1 MCHFLSTQRCLQ
13 TVILAG
19 TSRKEAVR
27 INSITHAAGVPLIF
41 AETRGV
47 FARVFSDFGDS
58 FSVVD
63 TDGECWLLCLGC
75 SPLHARQTVCIPVSG
90 RMACC

>member
-1 MCHFLSTQRCLQ
+1 MQ

-19 TSRKEAVR
+19 TPLREAVR
-27 INSITHAAGVPLIF
+27 INSVTHPAGIPLIF

-58 FSVVD
+58 FTVVD
-63 TDGECWLLCLGC
+63 TDGEAQ
-75 SPLHARQTVCIPVSG
+75 P
-90 RMACC
+90 